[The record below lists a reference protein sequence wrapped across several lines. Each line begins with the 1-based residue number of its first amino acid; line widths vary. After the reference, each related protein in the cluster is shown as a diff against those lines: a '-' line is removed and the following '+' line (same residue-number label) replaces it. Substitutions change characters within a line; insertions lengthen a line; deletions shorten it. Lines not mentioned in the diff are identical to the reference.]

1 MAISHAL
8 QPLLLLLLSLFFLP
22 PALGA
27 FVNFTNCAVMK
38 SERRVNVTSV
48 RINPY
53 PLGLGDAGATF
64 TITADTTFNVTA
76 RNIVLDTHS
85 VPLMLNRVRKNYSL
99 CNVTACPVTPGPIV
113 FVFPIFIPRSSYIYF
128 EYWAAIRMHETG
140 LNQIMCVSFKYPIL
154 SWTF

>member
-22 PALGA
+22 AALGA
-27 FVNFTNCAVMK
+27 FVNFTNCAVTK
-38 SERRVNVTSV
+38 SERLVNVTSV

-85 VPLMLNRVRKNYSL
+85 VPLMLNREFLYIL
-99 CNVTACPVTPGPIV
+99 TPQ
-113 FVFPIFIPRSSYIYF
+113 S

-140 LNQIMCVSFKYPIL
+140 LNQIMCVSFKYLIL